1 MKDTVQC
8 IKEVFPSFRYAKRTI
23 DYFLQFIVFPK
34 QMKEFPRK
42 LSTSGWDIGAAKT
55 HPTTGF
61 SGTVDSK
68 TVLPLDVEYLPLDEQ
83 KSTNALVLENLLRP
97 ENGVILLDR
106 FSKDDIDHGPSL
118 NLQPS
123 EAENLLSVVVGQQN
137 PPIRVILDVGAQILE
152 LTNAQVATRWLAM
165 THARDPHS
173 AVQGAI
179 YFDDNEEL
187 MVVDISGFVETLR
200 TSPYGEHLDACL
212 VFLDEAHTRGTDLKL
227 PQDYRAAVTLGAS
240 LTRDR
245 LAQACMRMRKLGE
258 GQSVVFC
265 VPQEIQTKI
274 KERMS
279 PTGETDTSDRQ
290 IDIPHVLEWAISET
304 HNDIRKSVSLWK
316 AQGQRFEHQRLLW
329 NEARTD
335 RGIDMKAS
343 HAEKFL
349 EEEAQTLEQRYR
361 PKLPSKDTSADAISA
376 PGERLR
382 QIQDRCEEV
391 GSTNPDEAT
400 LQEEQERELSPETE
414 QERQLERPPPAE
426 AARHSIHTDLHS
438 AITSGILHPTS
449 PAFIPAFEALRKTSA
464 AQHLDVSMFPK
475 DVLVTADFAQTIKET
490 AIAGSVLDSYQRP
503 VQWVLTSQPNNWNH
517 IVIISPHEAQ
527 ELLPAIQSS
536 GSMTLHIYAPR
547 PNLSLR
553 PLDGLDLYTV
563 PSSFMQ
569 AMKPIPIP
577 IHLKIQLNLYA
588 GQLYFEQLSE
598 YEAFCKMFRLSGQKA
613 SEGMEIA
620 ADGFILA
627 GNLDK
632 TTTFTESPVKFLKVH
647 LMKSRRDCQSIE
659 KTHLGK
665 LLDGALLEGDDFKSQ
680 GMQEKGLPIRLAK
693 DLSSGR
699 DIETQINVA

>member
-1 MKDTVQC
+1 
-8 IKEVFPSFRYAKRTI
+8 
-23 DYFLQFIVFPK
+23 
-34 QMKEFPRK
+34 
-42 LSTSGWDIGAAKT
+42 
-55 HPTTGF
+55 
-61 SGTVDSK
+61 
-68 TVLPLDVEYLPLDEQ
+68 
-83 KSTNALVLENLLRP
+83 
-97 ENGVILLDR
+97 
-106 FSKDDIDHGPSL
+106 
-118 NLQPS
+118 
-123 EAENLLSVVVGQQN
+123 
-137 PPIRVILDVGAQILE
+137 
-152 LTNAQVATRWLAM
+152 
-165 THARDPHS
+165 
-173 AVQGAI
+173 
-179 YFDDNEEL
+179 
-187 MVVDISGFVETLR
+187 
-200 TSPYGEHLDACL
+200 
-212 VFLDEAHTRGTDLKL
+212 
-227 PQDYRAAVTLGAS
+227 
-240 LTRDR
+240 
-245 LAQACMRMRKLGE
+245 MRMRKLGE

-279 PTGETDTSDRQ
+279 TTGETDRQ

-335 RGIDMKAS
+335 RGIEMKAF

-361 PKLPSKDTSADAISA
+361 PKLPSKYTSSDAIS
-376 PGERLR
+376 GRLL
-382 QIQDRCEEV
+382 QIQARCEKV

-426 AARHSIHTDLHS
+426 AARHSIHTDLRS

-464 AQHLDVSMFPK
+464 AQHLDASMFPK

-490 AIAGSVLDSYQRP
+490 VIAGSVLDSYQRP

-517 IVIISPHEAQ
+517 IVIIGPHEAQ

-563 PSSFMQ
+563 PCSSMQ
-569 AMKPIPIP
+569 AMTPIS

-588 GQLYFEQLSE
+588 GQLYFEEFSE
-598 YEAFCKMFRLSGQKA
+598 YVAFCKMFRLSWQKA
-613 SEGMEIA
+613 SEGLEIA

-632 TTTFTESPVKFLKVH
+632 TTNFTESPVKFLKVH

-680 GMQEKGLPIRLAK
+680 GMPEKGLPIRLAK
-693 DLSSGR
+693 K
-699 DIETQINVA
+699 